1 MSNICKD
8 ILYEFIERNTYTIML
23 KELKVKKAIK
33 GDRQAF
39 LDLIEPQKEKLY
51 KIAYTYVKNE
61 QDALDVI
68 QETMFKAYTGID
80 KLKNPKYFD
89 TWLTKILINV
99 SITTLNKNKNI
110 TYLEESTIASTYNNV
125 DEYESKL
132 DLENELEK
140 LDKKYRE
147 VIILRYFKDFTIKEI
162 SKILYIPLGTAKGNL
177 YRGLESLRKSMNE
190 RGI

>member
-1 MSNICKD
+1 
-8 ILYEFIERNTYTIML
+8 ML

-39 LDLIEPQKEKLY
+39 LGLIEPKKDKLY

-80 KLKNPKYFD
+80 KLKKPKYFD

-110 TYLEESTIASTYNNV
+110 TYLEESTIVLSYNNV
-125 DEYESKL
+125 NEYEDKL
-132 DLENELEK
+132 DLENELDK
-140 LDKKYRE
+140 LEKKYRE
-147 VIILRYFKDFTIKEI
+147 VIVLRYFKDFTIKEI
-162 SKILYIPLGTAKGNL
+162 SEILDIPLGTTKTYL
-177 YRGLESLRKSMNE
+177 YRGLESIRKSMEE

>member
-1 MSNICKD
+1 
-8 ILYEFIERNTYTIML
+8 ML

-99 SITTLNKNKNI
+99 SITILNKNKNI
-110 TYLEESTIASTYNNV
+110 TYLEESTVSPYNNV
-125 DEYESKL
+125 DEYENKL
-132 DLENELEK
+132 DLENELKK

-147 VIILRYFKDFTIKEI
+147 VIVLRYFKDFTIKEI
-162 SKILYIPLGTAKGNL
+162 SEILGIPLGTAKTNL
-177 YRGLESLRKSMNE
+177 YRGIESLRKSMEE

>member
-1 MSNICKD
+1 
-8 ILYEFIERNTYTIML
+8 ML

-39 LDLIEPQKEKLY
+39 LDLIEPQKDKLY

-80 KLKNPKYFD
+80 KLKKPKYFD

-110 TYLEESTIASTYNNV
+110 TYLEESTIVPSYNNV
-125 DEYESKL
+125 NEYEDKL
-132 DLENELEK
+132 DLENELDK
-140 LDKKYRE
+140 LEKKYRE
-147 VIILRYFKDFTIKEI
+147 VIVLRYFKDFTIKEI
-162 SKILYIPLGTAKGNL
+162 SEILDIPLGTTKTYL
-177 YRGLESLRKSMNE
+177 YRGLESIRKSMEE

>member
-1 MSNICKD
+1 
-8 ILYEFIERNTYTIML
+8 ML

-39 LDLIEPQKEKLY
+39 LDLIEPQKDKLY
-51 KIAYTYVKNE
+51 KIAYTYVKN
-61 QDALDVI
+61 QDDALDII
-68 QETMFKAYTGID
+68 QETMFKAYTGVD

-99 SITTLNKNKNI
+99 SISTLNKNNNT
-110 TYLEESTIASTYNNV
+110 TYLNESAVSSYNNL
-125 DEYESKL
+125 DEYEGKL
-132 DLENELEK
+132 DLENELNK

-147 VIILRYFKDFTIKEI
+147 VIVLRYFKDFTIKEI
-162 SKILYIPLGTAKGNL
+162 SKILDIPLGTAKTYL
-177 YRGLESLRKSMNE
+177 YRGLDSLRKSMEE

>member
-1 MSNICKD
+1 
-8 ILYEFIERNTYTIML
+8 ML

-39 LDLIEPQKEKLY
+39 LELIEPQKDKLY
-51 KIAYTYVKNE
+51 KIAYTYVKN
-61 QDALDVI
+61 QDDALDVI

-99 SITTLNKNKNI
+99 SLTTLDKYKN
-110 TYLEESTIASTYNNV
+110 TMYLEESTLSSYNNL
-125 DEYESKL
+125 DKQEDIL
-132 DLENELEK
+132 DLENELAK

-147 VIILRYFKDFTIKEI
+147 VIVLRYFKDFTIKEI
-162 SKILYIPLGTAKGNL
+162 SRILDIPLGTAKTNL
-177 YRGLESLRKSMNE
+177 YRGLESLRKSIKE

>member
-1 MSNICKD
+1 
-8 ILYEFIERNTYTIML
+8 ML

-39 LDLIEPQKEKLY
+39 LDLVEPQKNKLY
-51 KIAYTYVKNE
+51 KIAYTYVKN
-61 QDALDVI
+61 QDDALDII

-99 SITTLNKNKNI
+99 SINTLNKNNNT
-110 TYLEESTIASTYNNV
+110 TYLDESSIPSYNNL
-125 DEYESKL
+125 DEHEGKL
-132 DLENELEK
+132 DLENELNK

-147 VIILRYFKDFTIKEI
+147 VIVLRYFNDFTIKEI
-162 SKILYIPLGTAKGNL
+162 SKLLDIPLGTAKTNL
-177 YRGLESLRKSMNE
+177 YRGLESLRKSIDE